1 LIVRGVPVV
10 QNTGTLELQGRVI
23 RLFGVE
29 GARGRAVRDLRRYL
43 GRREVVCEPAGSG
56 NEYRCSVDDQD
67 LSRVVLFNGGG
78 RANANATPELRALD
92 QQARSTRLGIWRA
105 GDGDDD

>member
-1 LIVRGVPVV
+1 MHD
-10 QNTGTLELQGRVI
+10 TGTLELQGRAI
-23 RLFGVE
+23 RLFGLE
-29 GARGRAVRDLRRYL
+29 GTRGRAARDFRRYL
-43 GRREVVCEPAGSG
+43 GRREVACEPTGSG

-78 RANANATPELRALD
+78 RATANATPELRALD
-92 QQARSTRLGIWRA
+92 QQARSTRVGIWRG